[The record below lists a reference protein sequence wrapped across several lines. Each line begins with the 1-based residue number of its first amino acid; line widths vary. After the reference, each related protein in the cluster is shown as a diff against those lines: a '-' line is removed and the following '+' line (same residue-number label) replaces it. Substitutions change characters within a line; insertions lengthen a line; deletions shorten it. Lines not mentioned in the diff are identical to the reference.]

1 MLKKLRYLC
10 FICLVLA
17 LVSCSA
23 MGNYYYD
30 SSMMPEMEENTEEY
44 NEINERGFVSPLT
57 NPRSNFS
64 LDSSSYAYTNL
75 RRLIENNEYISK
87 DAVVIEQMLN
97 YFNYSYKNET
107 SEALSSTIEI
117 ADCPWNSEH
126 NLALISVNA
135 TELVM
140 ENTKNNFVFLI
151 DVSGSMESSNKLGL
165 VQESFKLLLE
175 SVGEDDTIS
184 IVTYASSDRVVLDG
198 VKGSEKLQIRNAIEE
213 LTAGGSTNGSGGIQ
227 KAYELAEKHF
237 IKGGNNR
244 VLLATDGDFNVG
256 ISSQA
261 LLNEF
266 ISLKRLSGVYL
277 TVLGFGMGNTKHNTM
292 ETLASKGNGNA
303 YYIDS
308 ILEAKKV
315 FVSELGSVL
324 NTVAKDSKIQVEFNP
339 DVVNKYRL
347 LGYENKMMSDA
358 EFEDSNTDAGEIG
371 AGHTTIAIYEIELK
385 DVSSFDYILKTTLR
399 YKDPS
404 TNIDKEVVNVAKELS
419 VASEDYKFAACVAE
433 FGLILRNSNY
443 KGEATYEH
451 LLYVLSTLDLN
462 DEYRIEFKELV
473 THAYSNY
480 KLNPELYE

>member
-17 LVSCSA
+17 LVSCA
-23 MGNYYYD
+23 ATGNYYYD
-30 SSMMPEMEENTEEY
+30 VSMMPEMEENTEEY

-175 SVGEDDTIS
+175 SVGADDTIS
-184 IVTYASSDRVVLDG
+184 IKFSYPFSF
-198 VKGSEKLQIRNAIEE
+198 
-213 LTAGGSTNGSGGIQ
+213 LTN
-227 KAYELAEKHF
+227 K
-237 IKGGNNR
+237 
-244 VLLATDGDFNVG
+244 
-256 ISSQA
+256 
-261 LLNEF
+261 
-266 ISLKRLSGVYL
+266 
-277 TVLGFGMGNTKHNTM
+277 TK
-292 ETLASKGNGNA
+292 
-303 YYIDS
+303 
-308 ILEAKKV
+308 
-315 FVSELGSVL
+315 
-324 NTVAKDSKIQVEFNP
+324 
-339 DVVNKYRL
+339 
-347 LGYENKMMSDA
+347 
-358 EFEDSNTDAGEIG
+358 
-371 AGHTTIAIYEIELK
+371 
-385 DVSSFDYILKTTLR
+385 
-399 YKDPS
+399 
-404 TNIDKEVVNVAKELS
+404 
-419 VASEDYKFAACVAE
+419 
-433 FGLILRNSNY
+433 
-443 KGEATYEH
+443 
-451 LLYVLSTLDLN
+451 
-462 DEYRIEFKELV
+462 
-473 THAYSNY
+473 
-480 KLNPELYE
+480 